1 MDTTFSHLKSHFI
14 SGYRKG
20 TTKPPLAPSMWILMS
35 QPFSL
40 LSLPGS
46 HVKHLLKRCHDA
58 ASPDGHHARHSALVP
73 PTAWP
78 TVGGEE
84 AW

>member
-40 LSLPGS
+40 LSLPGTQS
-46 HVKHLLKRCHDA
+46 MANHQATLLLPAHQCYL
-58 ASPDGHHARHSALVP
+58 AL
-73 PTAWP
+73 A
-78 TVGGEE
+78 
-84 AW
+84 